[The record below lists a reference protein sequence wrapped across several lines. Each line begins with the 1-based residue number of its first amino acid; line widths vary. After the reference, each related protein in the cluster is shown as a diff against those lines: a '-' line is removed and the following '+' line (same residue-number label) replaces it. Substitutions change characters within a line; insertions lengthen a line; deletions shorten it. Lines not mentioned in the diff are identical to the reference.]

1 MRARDRDLGY
11 FSFVARRTR
20 MVWGVALATLLA
32 GGLMTLAACG
42 GGGKQDEGNP
52 TGTFKVDVP
61 RASFPG
67 KQRLAQ
73 ESTLLITVV
82 NRDTRTIP
90 KLAVTVDGFTQ
101 RHDDP
106 SLADPSR
113 PIWILNETPFNAD
126 SALTNT
132 WALGPVA
139 PGGARTFKWK
149 VTPVRSGTYT
159 VQYSVAAGLYGKSK
173 VVDTATGGTPKG
185 SFIARVSRKP
195 RPVQIE
201 IPEQAAGAA

>member
-1 MRARDRDLGY
+1 
-11 FSFVARRTR
+11 
-20 MVWGVALATLLA
+20 MVWRVALAGLLA

-42 GGGKQDEGNP
+42 GGGKQDEGDP

-67 KQRLAQ
+67 KQRLAE
-73 ESTLLITVV
+73 ESTLQITVV

-90 KLAVTVDGFTQ
+90 KLAVTINGLSQ
-101 RHDDP
+101 RRDDP
-106 SLADPSR
+106 TLADPNR

-139 PGGARTFKWK
+139 PGQSRTFTWK
-149 VTPVRSGTYT
+149 VTAVRSGTYT
-159 VQYSVAAGLYGKSK
+159 VRYSVAAGLYGKAK
-173 VVDTATGGTPKG
+173 VVDTATGGAP
-185 SFIARVSRKP
+185 
-195 RPVQIE
+195 
-201 IPEQAAGAA
+201 

>member
-1 MRARDRDLGY
+1 
-11 FSFVARRTR
+11 
-20 MVWGVALATLLA
+20 MVWRTALAGMLA
-32 GGLMTLAACG
+32 GGVMTLAACG
-42 GGGKQDEGNP
+42 GGGKQDEGDP

-73 ESTLLITVV
+73 ENTLQITVV

-90 KLAVTVDGFTQ
+90 KLAVTIEGFSQ

-106 SLADPSR
+106 TLADPNR
-113 PIWILNETPFNAD
+113 PIWIINQTPFDAD

-132 WALGPVA
+132 WSFGPVG
-139 PGGARTFKWK
+139 PGQSHTFKWT
-149 VTPVRSGTYT
+149 VTPVRSGTYS
-159 VQYSVAAGLYGKSK
+159 VRYRVAAGLYGKAK
-173 VVDTATGGTPKG
+173 VVDTATGGVPQG

-195 RPVQIE
+195 RPVPQID
-201 IPEQAAGAA
+201 